1 MEKVL
6 LFFQQ
11 CLKRLIEF
19 VSKYTKQFTHCVVY
33 VNFSSFL
40 LSFLFCSFI
49 RSHTKILSKH
59 RVLGNSLKN
68 TVCPQISR
76 AAFTLSARSSYTDTH
91 TKSNV
96 DRSKFFERS
105 ERFEPRAILY
115 QSASVMLYT
124 KRL

>member
-1 MEKVL
+1 MKNVKSLQFFCNISSYRISPKKHKIMHTLCCLCQLFFLLFLFL
-6 LFFQQ
+6 LFF
-11 CLKRLIEF
+11 
-19 VSKYTKQFTHCVVY
+19 
-33 VNFSSFL
+33 FSW
-40 LSFLFCSFI
+40 
-49 RSHTKILSKH
+49 SHTKILSKH